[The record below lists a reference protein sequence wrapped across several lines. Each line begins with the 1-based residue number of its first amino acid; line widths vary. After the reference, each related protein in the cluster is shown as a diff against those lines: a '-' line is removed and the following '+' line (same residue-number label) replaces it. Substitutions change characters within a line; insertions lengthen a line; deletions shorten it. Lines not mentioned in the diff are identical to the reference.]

1 MYTADIPHTTLPLY
15 LCLHLWFQVS
25 WLCGALGFWPLASGL
40 QKSLDEKKLVRKYWD
55 VASEPGKKAATWTR
69 GQGQLHCSYTM
80 EISVNHLTSG
90 MVSLSELRMFAL

>member
-1 MYTADIPHTTLPLY
+1 MEPWVSG
-15 LCLHLWFQVS
+15 LCL
-25 WLCGALGFWPLASGL
+25 PGL
-40 QKSLDEKKLVRKYWD
+40 QKSLAEKKLVRKYWD
-55 VASEPGKKAATWTR
+55 VASEPGKKAVTWTR